1 MLKINGYEF
10 DIKEA
15 SINISPLFYEGEE
28 ICKNAYI
35 YIEINNKKINS
46 KIRGGSFRFTIN
58 NIALDEK
65 SEIIL
70 RKYENNEENK
80 KEIYI
85 NTGHELERI
94 DTIYLDADNV
104 SNILEIDNLWNAD
117 IFDSKASINFIK
129 KEESEYTINYFTEF
143 KIEEI
148 TPYKDKIIVE
158 YKDYITYSKQS

>member
-10 DIKEA
+10 DVKEA
-15 SINISPLFYEGEE
+15 NIDISPLFYEGEE
-28 ICKNAYI
+28 ICKSAFI
-35 YIEINNKKINS
+35 FISFDDKKINN

-65 SEIIL
+65 NEIIL

-80 KEIYI
+80 KEIYR

-94 DTIYLDADNV
+94 DTIYLDADKA

-117 IFDSKASINFIK
+117 IFDSKTSVNFTK
-129 KEESEYTINYFTEF
+129 KEEREYGINYLTEF

-148 TPYKDKIIVE
+148 TPYEDKIKIE
-158 YKDYITYSKQS
+158 FKDYLTYSK